1 LLATA
6 SNSGAKWV
14 TLLVSKKRNASMKII
29 MSDLQDIGQQN
40 KLDELRRLEAEELAQ
55 VLSKKYNLPYMDLS
69 TLSINTD
76 ALRLISEE
84 DARSAGMAAFKLV
97 GKKAYI
103 LVLSPN
109 NTKIVGILEKI
120 KEKKY
125 EVELYMGSM
134 TSLLRAWERY
144 KEISYSTETKAGL
157 IGVSEEQMAIF
168 FEKAKNI
175 GAVKGLIEE
184 TIQNNKSQGVSKIL
198 EIIIA
203 GAITVGASDI
213 HIEAQEAETRL
224 RFRLDGVLQDI
235 SVFSAAINKLILSR
249 LKLISGLKLN
259 IKSEAQ
265 DGRFSIGMLKKQI
278 EVRTSILP
286 GPYGESVVMRLLDP
300 DSIAIT
306 LDKMG
311 IDTRLFSVIEHEIA
325 KPNGMILV
333 TGPTGSGKSTTLYAM
348 LKKVNE
354 PGSKIITI
362 EDPIEYHLAGISQT
376 QVNET
381 GGYTFLEGLRSA
393 LRQDPD
399 IIMVGEIRDKE
410 TAKIAINSALTGHL
424 VFSTLHTNSAA
435 GAIPR
440 LIDLD
445 VNAKVIGSALNMVL
459 AQRLVRKLCPE
470 CKKEITPTE
479 KEQKIIDSNLVTIK
493 EKKFDTTG
501 LDPKKM
507 WVAGD
512 GCSAC
517 NGIGYKGRIGVY
529 EAVVMDEN
537 IEKLIDA
544 NPSEREIERA
554 ALPQAILNMR
564 EDGIVKILRGITSL
578 DEVRRVV
585 ELGSVLD

>member
-1 LLATA
+1 
-6 SNSGAKWV
+6 
-14 TLLVSKKRNASMKII
+14 
-29 MSDLQDIGQQN
+29 MSTLQDVSQQN
-40 KLDELRRLEAEELAQ
+40 KLDELKKLEAEELAQ
-55 VLSKKYNLPYMDLS
+55 MLSKKYDLPYMDLT

-76 ALRLISEE
+76 ALRLIPEAE
-84 DARSAGMAAFKLV
+84 ARAAGMAAFRLV
-97 GKKAYI
+97 GKKVYI

-109 NTKIVGILEKI
+109 NAKVNEILAGVR
-120 KEKKY
+120 EKKY
-125 EVELYMGSM
+125 EVEVYMGSM
-134 TSLLRAWERY
+134 NSLERAWERY
-144 KEISYSTETKAGL
+144 KEISYSMETKAGL
-157 IGVSEEQMAIF
+157 IGVSEEQMGVF
-168 FEKAKNI
+168 LEKAKTIND
-175 GAVKGLIEE
+175 VKTLIAE

-213 HIEAQEAETRL
+213 HIEAQETETRL
-224 RFRLDGVLQDI
+224 RFRMDGVLQDI
-235 SVFSAAINKLILSR
+235 SIYAPAVNKLILSR

-259 IKSEAQ
+259 IKAEAQ
-265 DGRFSIGMLKKQI
+265 DGRFSIALLKKQI

-311 IDTRLFSVIEHEIA
+311 MGERLLAIMEHEIA

-333 TGPTGSGKSTTLYAM
+333 TGPTGSGKSTTLYAC
-348 LKKVNE
+348 LRKVNE

-381 GGYTFLEGLRSA
+381 SGYTFLEGLRSA

-424 VFSTLHTNSAA
+424 VFSTLHTNGAA

-445 VNAKVIGSALNMVL
+445 VNPKVISSALNMVL
-459 AQRLVRKLCPE
+459 AQRLVRKLCE
-470 CKKEITPTE
+470 TCKKEVVPAE
-479 KEQKIIDSNLVTIK
+479 KERKIIDDTLVAIK
-493 EKKFDTTG
+493 DKKFDVSG
-501 LDPKKM
+501 LDPNRI
-507 WVAGD
+507 WIAGTD
-512 GCSAC
+512 CPTC

-529 EAVVMDEN
+529 EAIVMDDN
-537 IEKLIDA
+537 IEKLIDM

-554 ALPQAILNMR
+554 ALPQAILNMK
-564 EDGIVKILRGITSL
+564 EDGIVKILQGITSF
-578 DEVRRVV
+578 DEVERVV
-585 ELGSVLD
+585 ELGGIL

>member
-1 LLATA
+1 
-6 SNSGAKWV
+6 
-14 TLLVSKKRNASMKII
+14 LLVSKKRNASMKII
-29 MSDLQDIGQQN
+29 MSDLQDVGQQN
-40 KLDELRRLEAEELAQ
+40 KLDELKRLEAEELAE
-55 VLSKKYNLPYMDLS
+55 VLSRKYNLPYMDLS

-109 NTKIVGILEKI
+109 NTKIAEILEKI

-125 EVELYMGSM
+125 EIELYMGSM
-134 TSLLRAWERY
+134 NSLERAWERY

-168 FEKAKNI
+168 LEKAKNI
-175 GAVKGLIEE
+175 TSVKGLIEE

-235 SVFSAAINKLILSR
+235 SVFSAAINKLVLSR

-265 DGRFSIGMLKKQI
+265 DGRFSIGLLKKQI

-300 DSIAIT
+300 DSISIT

-311 IDTRLFSVIEHEIA
+311 IDARLLSVMEHEIA
-325 KPNGMILV
+325 KPNGMILI

-348 LKKVNE
+348 LRKVNE

-479 KEQKIIDSNLVTIK
+479 KEQKIIDLILVDIK
-493 EKKFDTTG
+493 GKKFDETG
-501 LDPKKM
+501 LDAHKM

-512 GCSAC
+512 GCGAC

-554 ALPQAILNMR
+554 ALPQAILNMK
-564 EDGIVKILRGITSL
+564 EDGIVKVLRGITSL
-578 DEVRRVV
+578 DEVQRVV
-585 ELGSVLD
+585 ELGSVL

>member
-1 LLATA
+1 
-6 SNSGAKWV
+6 
-14 TLLVSKKRNASMKII
+14 
-29 MSDLQDIGQQN
+29 MSDFQDTSQQN
-40 KLDELRRLEAEELAQ
+40 KLDELRKSEAEELAE
-55 VLSKKYNLPYMDLS
+55 VLSKKYNLPYIDLS

-76 ALRLISEE
+76 ALRIISEE
-84 DARSAGMAAFKLV
+84 DARASGMAAFKLV
-97 GKKAYI
+97 GKKVHI
-103 LVLSPN
+103 LIISPN
-109 NTKIVGILEKI
+109 NKNLPGILEKI

-125 EVELYMGSM
+125 TVELYLGSIS
-134 TSLLRAWERY
+134 SLERAWERY
-144 KEISYSTETKAGL
+144 KEISYSMETRAGL
-157 IGVSEEQMAIF
+157 IGISEQELTLVL
-168 FEKAKNI
+168 EKTKNI
-175 GAVKGLIEE
+175 DDVKGLISE
-184 TIQNNKSQGVSKIL
+184 TIQNNKNQGVSKIL

-203 GAITVGASDI
+203 GAMRIGASDI
-213 HIEAQEAETRL
+213 HIESQDNETRL

-235 SVFSAAINKLILSR
+235 SLYSPTINKLILSR

-259 IKSEAQ
+259 IKAESQ
-265 DGRFSIGMLKKQI
+265 DGRFSISTTNKQI

-311 IDTRLFSVIEHEIA
+311 IEPRLLSILEAEIA

-333 TGPTGSGKSTTLYAM
+333 TGPTGSGKSTTLYAC

-362 EDPIEYHLAGISQT
+362 EDPIEYHLPGISQT
-376 QVNET
+376 QVNEDS
-381 GGYTFLEGLRSA
+381 GYTFLEGLRSA

-440 LIDLD
+440 LIDLE
-445 VNAKVIGSALNMVL
+445 VNAKVISSALNMVL
-459 AQRLVRKLCPE
+459 AQRLVRKLCAV
-470 CKKEITPTE
+470 CKKETTPTE
-479 KEQKIIDSNLVTIK
+479 KEKKIIDSVLETIK
-493 EKKFDTTG
+493 NKKNDLGDLSSNKIWLPG
-501 LDPKKM
+501 L
-507 WVAGD
+507 
-512 GCSAC
+512 GCPEC

-529 EAVVMDEN
+529 EAIIMDRN
-537 IEKLIDA
+537 IEKLIDT
-544 NPSEREIERA
+544 NPSEREIEKE

-564 EDGIVKILRGITSL
+564 EDGIIKVLRGITSL
-578 DEVRRVV
+578 EEVQRVV
-585 ELGSVLD
+585 EVSNVLA

>member
-1 LLATA
+1 
-6 SNSGAKWV
+6 
-14 TLLVSKKRNASMKII
+14 
-29 MSDLQDIGQQN
+29 MSDLQNITQQT
-40 KLDELRRLEAEELAQ
+40 KLDELRRQEAEELAKI
-55 VLSKKYNLPYMDLS
+55 LSKKYNLPYIDLS

-84 DARSAGMAAFKLV
+84 DSRNSGMTAFKLV

-103 LVLSPN
+103 LILSPN
-109 NTKIVGILEKI
+109 NKNYEGVLAKLREKGYTTEI
-120 KEKKY
+120 
-125 EVELYMGSM
+125 YMGSM
-134 TSLLRAWERY
+134 NSLERAWERY
-144 KEISYSTETKAGL
+144 KEISYSMETKAGL
-157 IGVSEEQMAIF
+157 IGVSEEQMNIF
-168 FEKAKNI
+168 LEKTKSI
-175 GAVKGLIEE
+175 DDVKRLIEE

-213 HIEAQEAETRL
+213 HIEAQEKETRL

-235 SVFSAAINKLILSR
+235 SVFSQAINKLILSR

-311 IDTRLFSVIEHEIA
+311 LGEKLLAVLKHEIS

-333 TGPTGSGKSTTLYAM
+333 TGPTGSGKSTTLYAC
-348 LKKVNE
+348 LRSVNE

-376 QVNET
+376 QVNES

-399 IIMVGEIRDKE
+399 IIMIGEIRDKE

-440 LIDLD
+440 LIDLE
-445 VNAKVIGSALNMVL
+445 VNAKVIGSALNIVL

-470 CKKEITPTE
+470 CKKEVVPTE
-479 KEQKIIDSNLVTIK
+479 RERKIIDSVLVSIK
-493 EKKFDTTG
+493 EKKVDISN
-501 LDPKKM
+501 LNPNKM
-507 WVAGD
+507 WTAGT
-512 GCSAC
+512 GCPAC

-529 EAVVMDEN
+529 EAIVMDEN
-537 IEKLIDA
+537 IEKLLDL
-544 NPSEREIERA
+544 NPSAREIEKA
-554 ALPQAILNMR
+554 SLPQGILNMR
-564 EDGIVKILRGITSL
+564 EDGVVKVLSGITSL
-578 DEVRRVV
+578 DEVERVV
-585 ELGSVLD
+585 EVVSALD

>member
-1 LLATA
+1 M
-6 SNSGAKWV
+6 SN
-14 TLLVSKKRNASMKII
+14 
-29 MSDLQDIGQQN
+29 LQDVSQQN
-40 KLDELRRLEAEELAQ
+40 KLDELKRLEAEELAEM
-55 VLSKKYNLPYMDLS
+55 LSKKYNLPYIDLS

-76 ALRLISEE
+76 ALRIISEE
-84 DARSAGMAAFKLV
+84 DARKAGMAAFKLV

-103 LVLSPN
+103 LILSPN
-109 NTKIVGILEKI
+109 NTNIAGILEKI

-134 TSLLRAWERY
+134 NSLERAWERY
-144 KEISYSTETKAGL
+144 KEISYSMETKAGL
-157 IGVSEEQMAIF
+157 IGVSEEQMAVF
-168 FEKAKNI
+168 LEKAKTI
-175 GAVKGLIEE
+175 EDVKSLIEE

-235 SVFSAAINKLILSR
+235 STFSASINKLILSR

-259 IKSEAQ
+259 IKAEAQ
-265 DGRFSIGMLKKQI
+265 DGRFSIGLLKKQI

-311 IDTRLFSVIEHEIA
+311 IEAKLLSVLEHEIA

-333 TGPTGSGKSTTLYAM
+333 TGPTGSGKSTTLYAC

-362 EDPIEYHLAGISQT
+362 EDPIEYHLPGISQT
-376 QVNET
+376 QVNEA

-470 CKKEITPTE
+470 CKKEVAPTE
-479 KEQKIIDSNLVTIK
+479 KQQEIIDKNLITIK
-493 EKKFDTTG
+493 TKAFDTTG

-507 WVAGD
+507 WVAGE
-512 GCSAC
+512 GCGAC
-517 NGIGYKGRIGVY
+517 NGLGYKGRIGVY

-544 NPSEREIERA
+544 NPSEREIQKA
-554 ALPQAILNMR
+554 ALPQAILDMK
-564 EDGIVKILRGITSL
+564 EDGIVKVLRGITSL
-578 DEVRRVV
+578 DEVQRVV
-585 ELGSVLD
+585 ELNSALG

>member
-1 LLATA
+1 
-6 SNSGAKWV
+6 
-14 TLLVSKKRNASMKII
+14 
-29 MSDLQDIGQQN
+29 MSDFQDTSQQN
-40 KLDELRRLEAEELAQ
+40 KLDELRKSEAEELAE
-55 VLSKKYNLPYMDLS
+55 VLSKKYNLPYIDLS

-76 ALRLISEE
+76 ALRIISEE
-84 DARSAGMAAFKLV
+84 DARASGMAAFKLV
-97 GKKAYI
+97 GKKVHI
-103 LVLSPN
+103 LIISPN
-109 NTKIVGILEKI
+109 NKNLPGILEKI

-125 EVELYMGSM
+125 TVELYLGSIS
-134 TSLLRAWERY
+134 SLERAWERY
-144 KEISYSTETKAGL
+144 KEISYSMETRAGL
-157 IGVSEEQMAIF
+157 IGISEQELTLVL
-168 FEKAKNI
+168 EKTKNI
-175 GAVKGLIEE
+175 DDVKGLISE
-184 TIQNNKSQGVSKIL
+184 TIQNNKNQGVSKIL

-203 GAITVGASDI
+203 GAMRIGASDI
-213 HIEAQEAETRL
+213 HIESQDNETRL

-235 SVFSAAINKLILSR
+235 SLFSPTINKLILSR

-259 IKSEAQ
+259 IKAESQ
-265 DGRFSIGMLKKQI
+265 DGRFSISTTNKQI

-311 IDTRLFSVIEHEIA
+311 IEPRLLSILEAEIA

-333 TGPTGSGKSTTLYAM
+333 TGPTGSGKSTTLYAC

-362 EDPIEYHLAGISQT
+362 EDPIEYHLPGISQT
-376 QVNET
+376 QVNEDS
-381 GGYTFLEGLRSA
+381 GYTFLEGLRSA

-440 LIDLD
+440 LIDLE
-445 VNAKVIGSALNMVL
+445 VNAKVISSALNMVL
-459 AQRLVRKLCPE
+459 AQRLVRKLCAV
-470 CKKEITPTE
+470 CKKETTPTE
-479 KEQKIIDSNLVTIK
+479 KEKKIIDSVLETIK
-493 EKKFDTTG
+493 NKKNDLGDLSSNKIWLPG
-501 LDPKKM
+501 L
-507 WVAGD
+507 
-512 GCSAC
+512 GCPEC

-529 EAVVMDEN
+529 EAIIMDRN
-537 IEKLIDA
+537 IEKLIDT
-544 NPSEREIERA
+544 NPSEREIEKE

-564 EDGIVKILRGITSL
+564 EDGIIKVLRGITSL
-578 DEVRRVV
+578 EEVQRVV
-585 ELGSVLD
+585 EVSNVLA

>member
-1 LLATA
+1 M
-6 SNSGAKWV
+6 
-14 TLLVSKKRNASMKII
+14 SK
-29 MSDLQDIGQQN
+29 LQDVGQQN
-40 KLDELRRLEAEELAQ
+40 KLDELKKLEAEELAQ
-55 VLSKKYNLPYMDLS
+55 MLSKKYGLPYMDLS

-84 DARSAGMAAFKLV
+84 DSRAATMVAFKLV
-97 GKKAYI
+97 GKKVYI
-103 LVLSPN
+103 LVISPN
-109 NTKIVGILEKI
+109 NKNVASVLERI

-125 EVELYMGSM
+125 EVELYLGSIN
-134 TSLLRAWERY
+134 SLERAWERY
-144 KEISYSTETKAGL
+144 KEISYSMETKAGL
-157 IGVSEEQMAIF
+157 IGISEEQMAIF
-168 FEKAKNI
+168 LEKAKTI
-175 GAVKGLIEE
+175 GNVKELITE
-184 TIQNNKSQGVSKIL
+184 TIQNNKTQGVSKIL

-203 GAITVGASDI
+203 GAISVGASDI
-213 HIEAQEAETRL
+213 HIESQESETRL

-235 SVFSAAINKLILSR
+235 SAFSPVINKLLLSR

-259 IKSEAQ
+259 IKAEAQ
-265 DGRFSIGMLKKQI
+265 DGRFSIGLVTKQI

-286 GPYGESVVMRLLDP
+286 GPYGESVVLRLLDP

-311 IDTRLFSVIEHEIA
+311 METKLLSVLEHEIA

-333 TGPTGSGKSTTLYAM
+333 TGPTGSGKSTTLYAF

-362 EDPIEYHLAGISQT
+362 EDPIEYHLANISQT
-376 QVNET
+376 QVNEAA
-381 GGYTFLEGLRSA
+381 GYTFLEGLRSA

-445 VNAKVIGSALNMVL
+445 VNPKVISSALNVIL
-459 AQRLVRKLCPE
+459 AQRLVRKLCDE
-470 CKKEITPTE
+470 CKKESAPTE
-479 KEQKIIDSNLVTIK
+479 AQKKILESILVTIK
-493 EKKFDTTG
+493 EKKFDANG
-501 LDPKKM
+501 LDVNKI
-507 WVAGD
+507 WVAGTG
-512 GCSAC
+512 GCTVC

-529 EAVVMDEN
+529 EAIVMDEN
-537 IEKLIDA
+537 IEKLIDV
-544 NPSEREIERA
+544 NPSEREIDKA
-554 ALPQAILNMR
+554 ALPQNILNMR
-564 EDGIVKILRGITSL
+564 EDGVVKILKGITSL
-578 DEVRRVV
+578 DEVERVV
-585 ELGSVLD
+585 ELGSAL

>member
-1 LLATA
+1 
-6 SNSGAKWV
+6 
-14 TLLVSKKRNASMKII
+14 MKIK
-29 MSDLQDIGQQN
+29 MSDLQDIDQQN
-40 KLDELRRLEAEELAQ
+40 KLDELKKLEAEG
-55 VLSKKYNLPYMDLS
+55 LSKMLSQKYNLPYIDLT

-76 ALRLISEE
+76 ALRLIPETE
-84 DARSAGMAAFKLV
+84 ARAAGMAAFRLV
-97 GKKAYI
+97 GRKVYI
-103 LVLSPN
+103 LILSPN
-109 NTKIVGILEKI
+109 NTNVAGILAGI
-120 KEKKY
+120 KDKKY
-125 EVELYMGSM
+125 ETEVYMGSM
-134 TSLLRAWERY
+134 NSLERAWERY
-144 KEISYSTETKAGL
+144 KEISYSMETKAGL

-168 FEKAKNI
+168 LEKAKTI
-175 GAVKGLIEE
+175 TDVKNLIAE

-198 EIIIA
+198 EIVIA

-213 HIEAQEAETRL
+213 HIEAQETETRL
-224 RFRLDGVLQDI
+224 RFRMDGVLQDI
-235 SVFSAAINKLILSR
+235 SVYTPAINKLILSR

-259 IKSEAQ
+259 IKAEAQ
-265 DGRFSIGMLKKQI
+265 DGRFSISMLKKQL

-311 IDTRLFSVIEHEIA
+311 IGEKLLSVLEHEIA

-333 TGPTGSGKSTTLYAM
+333 TGPTGSGKSTTLYAC

-376 QVNET
+376 QVNEVS
-381 GGYTFLEGLRSA
+381 GYTFLEGLRSA

-445 VNAKVIGSALNMVL
+445 VNPKVISSALNLVL
-459 AQRLVRKLCPE
+459 AQRLVRKLCPA
-470 CKKEITPTE
+470 CKKEAVPSE
-479 KEQKIIDSNLVTIK
+479 KERKIIDNTLIAIK
-493 EKKFDTTG
+493 EKKFNIAG
-501 LDPKKM
+501 LDPNKI
-507 WVAGD
+507 WVAGVD
-512 GCSAC
+512 GATCTAC

-529 EAVVMDEN
+529 EAIAMDEA

-554 ALPQAILNMR
+554 ALPQAILNMT
-564 EDGIVKILRGITSL
+564 EDGVVKVLQGITSFE
-578 DEVRRVV
+578 EVERVV
-585 ELGSVLD
+585 ELGSVL